1 MEQFIDDLP
10 TLMLIFQGDFQAT
23 MFDDPLIEPD

>member
-10 TLMLIFQGDFQAT
+10 TLMLIFKGDFQAT
-23 MFDDPLIEPD
+23 MFDDPQKA